1 MTRWGQINITENS
14 AGTWRQ
20 PIDEFVP
27 VGPFSIKVKLTI
39 DVQGKNLN
47 LLVSGQKI
55 SAVVKDGWCQ
65 FTINSILNHE
75 VVVIA

>member
-1 MTRWGQINITENS
+1 MANLIS

-20 PIDEFVP
+20 PIDEFIPIGP
-27 VGPFSIKVKLTI
+27 VTVKIKLAK

-55 SAVVKDGWCQ
+55 PATVNDGWCR
-65 FTINSILNHE
+65 FKISSILNHE
-75 VVVIA
+75 LVVIS